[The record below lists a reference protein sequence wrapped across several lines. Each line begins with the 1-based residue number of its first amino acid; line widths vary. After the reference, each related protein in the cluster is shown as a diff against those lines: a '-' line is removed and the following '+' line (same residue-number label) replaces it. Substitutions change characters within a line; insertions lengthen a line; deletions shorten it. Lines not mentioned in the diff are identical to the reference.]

1 VIAAFT
7 FEEDNRTFGCRVETG
22 RTEGAQ
28 PWWWFSVSGD
38 DHRYAPFQCDAA
50 DTIESVQL
58 RIASYYRALL
68 ERRALPLDLRT
79 TWQLRRQNLAALK
92 R

>member
-1 VIAAFT
+1 VIADFT
-7 FEEDNRTFGCRVETG
+7 FQADDHTFGCRIETA
-22 RTEGAQ
+22 RTAGAQ
-28 PWWWFSVSGD
+28 PWWWFNVSGD
-38 DHRYAPFQCDAA
+38 EHRYAPFQSDAS
-50 DTIESVQL
+50 DTVESVQL

-68 ERRALPLDLRT
+68 ARRELPLDMRT